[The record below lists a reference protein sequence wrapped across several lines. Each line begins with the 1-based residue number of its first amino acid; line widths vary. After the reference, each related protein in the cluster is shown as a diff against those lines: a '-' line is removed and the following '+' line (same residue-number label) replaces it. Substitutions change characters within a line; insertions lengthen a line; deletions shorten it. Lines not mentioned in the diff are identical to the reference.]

1 MAVLPYVGVSIF
13 PQSLPPVLSDPS
25 VLIVEGLSGLGPKLR
40 EALEQAGCKVH
51 MCADGQPAAGMV
63 EMLMPDLVLIDA
75 DMSSGTGFELCG
87 ELRATDAAR
96 QIPILI
102 ASNDLSEQTV
112 SRGLLCGADDVVA
125 VDRRLMELQARVR
138 VQLRNKRDRDRLMAM
153 RLERDSY
160 QIEARIDALTGIP
173 NRRTFDARMTKMFRS
188 ESDFSLLFV
197 DIDHFKKVN
206 DQHGHD
212 AGDKVLQAVAQC
224 LYGAKRSS
232 DTVARYG
239 GEEFVIMLP
248 STDGDDA
255 FAIAEEHRTSVEKL
269 AVQPWLDS
277 GKISISIGLAVRE
290 RGDTDPARICRRAD
304 EALYEAKRSGR
315 NRVMRGPRSPKS
327 DVTPDKV
334 EAFILKQLATGRAG
348 LPLLPEA
355 AQEALRL
362 AEDPHTDVGKIGKL
376 VDRDPSLAARFVA
389 LAGSAVY
396 SGRVRPT
403 NTTTALVRIGLHA
416 ARDLLL
422 QVVFERVHEKLPL
435 YGKEV
440 AESFAR
446 SVRTAVA
453 ARMLAKRIAPT
464 YDLAYLCGLLH
475 DIGEARLYRILAELP
490 EAQHLGDAVSAIVQR
505 HHEAAGAE
513 VARVWK
519 LPGDILTAC
528 EKHHD
533 VPIERAPMPVR
544 IVMGAAALVGV
555 AEGSAEEM
563 QDTDN
568 PHLILLQKLGVSQG
582 VVQLLAENVRIEW
595 EKSQRRG
602 GEDD

>member
-1 MAVLPYVGVSIF
+1 MLT
-13 PQSLPPVLSDPS
+13 DPS
-25 VLIVEGLSGLGPKLR
+25 VLIVDGTSCLATKLR

-51 MCADGQPAAGMV
+51 VCKEGQPARAMV
-63 EMLMPDLVLIDA
+63 EMLLPDLVLIDA
-75 DMSSGTGFELCG
+75 NTSSGSGFELCG

-102 ASNDLSEQTV
+102 ASSDLSEQTV
-112 SRGLLCGADDVVA
+112 SRGLLCGADDVVSA
-125 VDRRLMELQARVR
+125 DHRLMELQARVR
-138 VQLRNKRDRDRLMAM
+138 VQLRNKRDRDRLMTM
-153 RLERDSY
+153 RVERDSY

-173 NRRTFDARMTKMFRS
+173 NRRTFDARMTKVCRS

-197 DIDHFKKVN
+197 DIDHFKQVN
-206 DQHGHD
+206 DRHGHD
-212 AGDKVLQAVAQC
+212 AGDKVLQAVAQA
-224 LYGAKRSS
+224 LYGGKRSS

-239 GEEFVIMLP
+239 GEEFVILLP
-248 STDGDDA
+248 STDIDDA
-255 FAIAEEHRTSVEKL
+255 FAIGDEHRRSIERL
-269 AVQPWLDS
+269 AVHPWLDAGQITAS
-277 GKISISIGLAVRE
+277 FGLAVR
-290 RGDTDPARICRRAD
+290 DPSDSDPTRICHRAD
-304 EALYEAKRSGR
+304 AALYEAKRGGR
-315 NRVMRGPRSPKS
+315 NRVMRASSARKNN
-327 DVTPDKV
+327 VTPDKV

-362 AEDPHTDVGKIGKL
+362 AEDPLTDVGKIAKL

-422 QVVFERVHEKLPL
+422 QVVYERVHEKLPL
-435 YGKEV
+435 FGAEV
-440 AESFAR
+440 AASFAR

-464 YDLAYLCGLLH
+464 FDLAYLCGLLH

-490 EAQHLGDAVSAIVQR
+490 EAEHLPEEVAKLVQR

-519 LPGDILTAC
+519 LPADILTAC

-533 VPIERAPMPVR
+533 VPVERAPVPVR
-544 IVMGAAALVGV
+544 LVMGAAALVGLADSPV
-555 AEGSAEEM
+555 EALRDSKNE
-563 QDTDN
+563 
-568 PHLILLQKLGVSQG
+568 HVVLLGKLGVSSG
-582 VVQLLAENVRIEW
+582 IATLLLDALRVEW
-595 EKSQRRG
+595 AKDQKRG
-602 GEDD
+602 GDDD